1 MKRRSIFATVLL
13 AAWLALTGCGQPAS
27 GPAQTVESASG
38 EATVVTWEDLVPEG
52 EEERLEELYAQQ
64 YAAATSLADIEEGGA
79 TDIAIQLGSYE
90 TVDTFEA
97 VRVRLPGYA
106 VPFEYGVDTVIN
118 EFLLVPYFGACLHE
132 PPPPPNQTVYVTLAD
147 PIQLRDLTQAVWV
160 EGVLR
165 TTIASTDLADAAY
178 TIEVDTVEAY

>member
-1 MKRRSIFATVLL
+1 M
-13 AAWLALTGCGQPAS
+13 
-27 GPAQTVESASG
+27 
-38 EATVVTWEDLVPEG
+38 
-52 EEERLEELYAQQ
+52 
-64 YAAATSLADIEEGGA
+64 
-79 TDIAIQLGSYE
+79 
-90 TVDTFEA
+90 
-97 VRVRLPGYA
+97 
-106 VPFEYGVDTVIN
+106 
-118 EFLLVPYFGACLHE
+118 HE